1 MTIIIHD
8 MPSAHHV
15 KVLEIRH
22 EIETQGYYHYNIYVD
37 GERLASV
44 FGKDELPSL
53 LLPDGKVR
61 VGG

>member
-1 MTIIIHD
+1 MTVIIHD
-8 MPSAHHV
+8 MPSAHHI

-22 EIETQGYYHYNIYVD
+22 ETTTREHYTIYVD

-44 FGKDELPSL
+44 FGKEGLPSL

-61 VGG
+61 VSG